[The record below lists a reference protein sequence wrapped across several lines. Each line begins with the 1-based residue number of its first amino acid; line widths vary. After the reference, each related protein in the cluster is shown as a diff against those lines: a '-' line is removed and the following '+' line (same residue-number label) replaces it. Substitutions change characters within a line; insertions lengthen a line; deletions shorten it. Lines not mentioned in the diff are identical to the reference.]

1 MNRFKRQLVAC
12 SLISSLALPLTAM
25 AGMPSHAPQGM
36 GLHQGPHLAMMAA
49 LDLTDEQRNAL
60 QETRQTFREEHQALR
75 EQERTAIAD
84 ILTEEQRASLAAARE
99 RHQGAAHHVERQAR
113 QQERLDALFDSW
125 SLSDEDRT
133 KLNDAHQALMDKRRA
148 LQDTTFDSP
157 EEKHTAV
164 EALRQEHQA
173 ALAKVLN
180 EAQRH
185 ALFVFMMPKHD
196 THSPGPH
203 GRRGSEHHDERH
215 GEHKVSFQGQ
225 PKPSAEPNSQG

>member
-84 ILTEEQRASLAAARE
+84 ILTEEQRASLRPPVS
-99 RHQGAAHHVERQAR
+99 GI
-113 QQERLDALFDSW
+113 
-125 SLSDEDRT
+125 
-133 KLNDAHQALMDKRRA
+133 K
-148 LQDTTFDSP
+148 
-157 EEKHTAV
+157 
-164 EALRQEHQA
+164 
-173 ALAKVLN
+173 
-180 EAQRH
+180 AQRTTLS
-185 ALFVFMMPKHD
+185 A
-196 THSPGPH
+196 
-203 GRRGSEHHDERH
+203 RRVSKKGSMHCSTAGH
-215 GEHKVSFQGQ
+215 
-225 PKPSAEPNSQG
+225 